1 MNELSNYLVETFLLQ
16 EAVTQKVVVYGG
28 RFQPFHAGHYKT
40 YKHLCSVFG
49 AKNVYIASS
58 NVQETGKSPLSFNE
72 KRDIAVK
79 VFGISPSKFI
89 QVKNVYQPVEIL
101 RDFDSTNTAIIVAL
115 GEKDSMRLGGQY
127 FKPYTNDKDLEG
139 YMTRGYVYSK
149 TPSNSF
155 GATDIRNMFRS
166 NLSADQKEKQ
176 FQKFFGKYNK
186 DVFQMLDKGLNEEK
200 ELIPGGLSK
209 GMTLAQISDKHKV
222 DLDTIK
228 KEFKKGVNT
237 EMEHTTDI
245 RVAAEI
251 AKDHIFEDPKY
262 YDKLVTIEGDIDY
275 EPDSVDWDNI
285 MNMEIADP
293 ATGKKY
299 RIKDALQLD
308 RKEFARQ
315 EAMRVLR
322 VHALMDKRQVPG
334 NIEKGQKSPKSD
346 KVNQVN
352 LGLYNSYGEG
362 VVVEASAKGSGYSP
376 KILNQLVKNPESGE
390 DIKVS
395 SALNYDTNHP
405 AYKSAMMLIAKD
417 GDSDKQ
423 KAQTPAVT
431 KSGEKDIKASPV
443 KVAKTAVSNPK
454 AIVRAIGQ
462 KISKWS
468 KKEKEF
474 FRGAHK
480 AQSKERRSFGKWIAD
495 KADGIVK
502 GVVREA
508 KHLGHE
514 LKTAGE
520 GFKSV
525 FSGGKPNEE
534 QKKAMIG
541 VAKTVGLTVAS
552 MVLSGGVSAIIHHG
566 TATLMGHLGTHLAE
580 HMVGEVILGGA
591 VKAALYAGVENITD
605 ETYIE
610 YFTLQLA
617 DNIMNG
623 AVPAAVWAKT
633 IDSYNKDKE
642 EGKVNDKDWEGPNEI
657 HEVISLDVNV
667 GDTLLMGKFKNKKV
681 KVKEI
686 GTDEYGMPTINGKK
700 ATTFRIPKADVNE
713 MAKADMDKV
722 EKYADSQLSPED
734 VVLGKET
741 DHFFQRLN
749 DPRNGK
755 EITPAEL
762 TGFFKRLA
770 KNKKKFLEFIKQY
783 NEFVVKDKRTGINI
797 PFMVQANKLIAKT
810 IMRKDDFK
818 SITPIY
824 VSEQIVNEDVKW
836 QEDTYRKCMLG
847 KLPLSLNIVKQ
858 LVEPIRTTSL
868 HATDVENLQK
878 VAALQGTK
886 KSISTFTKTTKW
898 GKLVQGKGM
907 HTKGGILVALSGV
920 VLAQSIMDLWT
931 EPDKQGRRWVNPGTV
946 ISGLGREQ
954 DVVFNLAPELKKYKE
969 RWKEHSFDGTIT
981 NAEKAEFI
989 KKYYDAAEKYML
1001 SKKKEFQDKYLNS
1014 NKLYYDSDWNEV
1026 VLTDIKIEKILAVPS
1041 NWSDDEVEN
1050 EKTLKQLKQKY
1061 KNVEVAD
1068 KESEIQN
1075 FIKQNGGSIIEYT
1088 NQTKDLIM
1096 EGGAYGHMNHPFDTS
1111 INLTFKDLK
1120 TIVTKALDGNL
1131 GIVREKTDGQALAIS
1146 WKNGRLIA
1154 ARNKSHLSNGGEGA
1168 LDAAGIASKFGGRGG
1183 LTDAYNFAMK
1193 DLESALRGL
1202 GKADLDKIFQNGK
1215 VFMNLEVIFPTSVN
1229 VIPYGQALLVF
1240 HNAVEY
1246 NEAGNA
1252 IGVIKG
1258 AESKLGALVKKIN
1271 ADVQS
1276 KYTIQG
1282 PPITKLPKN
1291 DNLSSLKPKYLSQIS
1306 KLQSEFG
1313 LSDSAGVADYHQA
1326 WWKDYI
1332 KKSGKKLE
1340 PLETEGL
1347 IKRWA
1352 FDDKSF
1358 RLNTIADEKARVW
1371 ADGIEKQ
1378 SKSKIAKD
1386 NLMKFEEIFLGVGS
1400 DVLSFM
1406 SSVLTASPDRALQ
1419 QMRSKLDSAIG
1430 TIRATGDASQIQKLE
1445 LELQRLNSIGGFD
1458 KIVPNEGIIFNY
1470 KGNVFKMTGA
1480 FASLNQLLGILYH

>member
-58 NVQETGKSPLSFNE
+58 NVQDSNKSPLSFNE

-79 VFGISPSKFI
+79 VFGVSPSKFI
-89 QVKNVYQPVEIL
+89 QVKNAYQPVEIL
-101 RDFDSTNTAIIVAL
+101 RDFDTTNTALIVAL

-127 FKPYTNDKDLEG
+127 FKPYTNDRDMEG

-155 GATDIRNMFRS
+155 GATDVRDMFRS

-186 DVFQMLDKGLNEEK
+186 DVFQMLNKELNEAK
-200 ELIPGGLSK
+200 EFIPGGLSK
-209 GMTLAQISDKHKV
+209 GMTLAQIADKHKV

-228 KEFKKGVNT
+228 KEFKKGVNV

-245 RVAAEI
+245 RIASEI

-262 YDKLVTIEGDIDY
+262 YDKLMTIEGDINY
-275 EPDSVDWDNI
+275 EPDAVDWDNI
-285 MNMEIADP
+285 MNMQIADP

-299 RIKDALQLD
+299 SIKDALKLD
-308 RKEFARQ
+308 RVEFARQ

-322 VHALMDKRQVPG
+322 LHADMDKRQVPG
-334 NIEKGQKSPKSD
+334 NIEKGQQSPKSD

-352 LGLYNSYGEG
+352 LGLYTGYGESI
-362 VVVEASAKGSGYSP
+362 VKEASVKGSGYSP
-376 KILNQLVKNPESGE
+376 QILNQLVKNPKTGE

-395 SALNYDTNHP
+395 SALNYDRDHP
-405 AYKSAMMLIAKD
+405 AYKAAMMVVAKM
-417 GDSDKQ
+417 GGSDKQ
-423 KAQTPAVT
+423 KLQKVKQKAQRPTFG
-431 KSGEKDIKASPV
+431 KGGEKPSKDAGLNPQAKAGV
-443 KVAKTAVSNPK
+443 GKVASTLTNKPEILHKYLN
-454 AIVRAIGQ
+454 Q
-462 KISKWS
+462 KLSKWS
-468 KKEKEF
+468 NKEKEF

-480 AQSKERRSFGKWIAD
+480 AQSKERRSFGQWISD
-495 KADGIVK
+495 KTSGIVK

-541 VAKTVGLTVAS
+541 VAKTVGLTIAT
-552 MVLSGGVSAIIHHG
+552 MVLTGGVGAALHHG
-566 TATLMGHLGTHLAE
+566 VGMLMSHLGTHLAE
-580 HMVGEVILGGA
+580 HMAGEIIIGGIA
-591 VKAALYAGVENITD
+591 KAALYAGVENITD

-623 AVPAAVWAKT
+623 AIPAAVWAKT

-642 EGKVNDKDWEGPNEI
+642 EGKVSEKDWEGPNE
-657 HEVISLDVNV
+657 LQ
-667 GDTLLMGKFKNKKV
+667 
-681 KVKEI
+681 
-686 GTDEYGMPTINGKK
+686 
-700 ATTFRIPKADVNE
+700 E

-755 EITPAEL
+755 EISPAEL

-770 KNKKKFLEFIKQY
+770 KNKKKFLEFVKQY

-818 SITPIY
+818 SSTPVYTTETKLTEISKGIFGGTIKIGGQPVKIEVELVGADNKTREFVTKVVHIDSKY
-824 VSEQIVNEDVKW
+824 FSKLPIGSTFRIPARLFTTPGGGWHKVKHNAFESVNE
-836 QEDTYRKCMLG
+836 
-847 KLPLSLNIVKQ
+847 SL
-858 LVEPIRTTSL
+858 L
-868 HATDVENLQK
+868 
-878 VAALQGTK
+878 
-886 KSISTFTKTTKW
+886 
-898 GKLVQGKGM
+898 
-907 HTKGGILVALSGV
+907 
-920 VLAQSIMDLWT
+920 
-931 EPDKQGRRWVNPGTV
+931 
-946 ISGLGREQ
+946 
-954 DVVFNLAPELKKYKE
+954 
-969 RWKEHSFDGTIT
+969 
-981 NAEKAEFI
+981 
-989 KKYYDAAEKYML
+989 
-1001 SKKKEFQDKYLNS
+1001 
-1014 NKLYYDSDWNEV
+1014 
-1026 VLTDIKIEKILAVPS
+1026 
-1041 NWSDDEVEN
+1041 
-1050 EKTLKQLKQKY
+1050 
-1061 KNVEVAD
+1061 
-1068 KESEIQN
+1068 
-1075 FIKQNGGSIIEYT
+1075 
-1088 NQTKDLIM
+1088 M

-1154 ARNKSHLSNGGEGA
+1154 ARNKSHLSNAGEGA

-1271 ADVQS
+1271 ANVQS

-1313 LSDSAGVADYHQA
+1313 LPDSAGVADYHQA

-1340 PLETEGL
+1340 PLEAEGL

-1378 SKSKIAKD
+1378 SKTKIAKD

-1406 SSVLTASPDRALQ
+1406 SSVLTASPDSALQ

>member
-58 NVQETGKSPLSFNE
+58 NVQDSNKSPLSFNE

-89 QVKNVYQPVEIL
+89 QVKNVYQPIEIL

-127 FKPYTNDKDLEG
+127 FKPYTNDKDMEG

-155 GATDIRNMFRS
+155 GATDVRNMFRS
-166 NLSADQKEKQ
+166 NLSVDQKEKQ

-200 ELIPGGLSK
+200 EYIPGGLSK
-209 GMTLAQISDKHKV
+209 GMTLAQIADKHKV
-222 DLDTIK
+222 ELDTIK
-228 KEFKKGVNT
+228 KEFKKGVNV
-237 EMEHTTDI
+237 EMEHTTDM

-251 AKDHIFEDPKY
+251 ARDHIFEDPKY
-262 YDKLVTIEGDIDY
+262 YDKLMTIESDIDY
-275 EPDSVDWDNI
+275 EPDAVGWENI

-299 RIKDALQLD
+299 RIKDAIKLD
-308 RKEFARQ
+308 RKEFAYQ
-315 EAMRVLR
+315 EAMRVLH
-322 VHALMDKRQVPG
+322 VHALMKQRQVPG
-334 NIEKGQKSPKSD
+334 NIEKGQASPKSD

-352 LGLYNSYGEG
+352 LALYNSYAES
-362 VVVEASAKGSGYSP
+362 VVNEASAKGSGYSP
-376 KILNQLVKNPESGE
+376 KILNQLVKNPETGE

-395 SALNYDTNHP
+395 SALNYDRDHP
-405 AYKSAMMLIAKD
+405 AYKSAMMLISKD

-423 KAQTPAVT
+423 KVQTPSVA
-431 KSGEKDIKASPV
+431 KSGEKNIKASAG

-454 AIVRAIGQ
+454 AVVRAIGQ

-480 AQSKERRSFGKWIAD
+480 AQSKERRSFGQWISD
-495 KADGIVK
+495 KANGIVK

-520 GFKSV
+520 GFKSI
-525 FSGGKPNEE
+525 FSGEKPNEE

-552 MVLSGGVSAIIHHG
+552 MVLTGGVGAIIHHG

-580 HMVGEVILGGA
+580 HMAGEVILGGA

-610 YFTLQLA
+610 WFTLQLA

-623 AVPAAVWAKT
+623 AIPAMVWSKA
-633 IDSYNKDKE
+633 IDGYNKDKE

-755 EITPAEL
+755 EISPAEL

-818 SITPIY
+818 SSTPVYTTETNKSINTKNHKPHGTADNNFNHHHKTSTY
-824 VSEQIVNEDVKW
+824 APDYGYEPELDTIDFDDDNREKQPGHQTDTKDTQKRGYEPLKNKKVNE
-836 QEDTYRKCMLG
+836 
-847 KLPLSLNIVKQ
+847 SL
-858 LVEPIRTTSL
+858 L
-868 HATDVENLQK
+868 
-878 VAALQGTK
+878 
-886 KSISTFTKTTKW
+886 
-898 GKLVQGKGM
+898 
-907 HTKGGILVALSGV
+907 
-920 VLAQSIMDLWT
+920 
-931 EPDKQGRRWVNPGTV
+931 
-946 ISGLGREQ
+946 
-954 DVVFNLAPELKKYKE
+954 
-969 RWKEHSFDGTIT
+969 
-981 NAEKAEFI
+981 
-989 KKYYDAAEKYML
+989 
-1001 SKKKEFQDKYLNS
+1001 
-1014 NKLYYDSDWNEV
+1014 
-1026 VLTDIKIEKILAVPS
+1026 
-1041 NWSDDEVEN
+1041 
-1050 EKTLKQLKQKY
+1050 
-1061 KNVEVAD
+1061 
-1068 KESEIQN
+1068 
-1075 FIKQNGGSIIEYT
+1075 
-1088 NQTKDLIM
+1088 M

-1131 GIVREKTDGQALAIS
+1131 GVVREKTDGQALAIS
-1146 WKNGRLIA
+1146 WKNGRLVA
-1154 ARNKSHLSNGGEGA
+1154 ARNKSHLSNAGEGA
-1168 LDAAGIASKFGGRGG
+1168 LDAAGIAGKFGGRGG

-1258 AESKLGALVKKIN
+1258 AESKLGALIKKVN

-1313 LSDSAGVADYHQA
+1313 LPDSAGVADYHQA
-1326 WWKDYI
+1326 WWKNYI

-1340 PLETEGL
+1340 PLEVEGL

-1358 RLNTIADEKARVW
+1358 RLNTIADEKSKVW

-1378 SKSKIAKD
+1378 SKSKIAKE

-1406 SSVLTASPDRALQ
+1406 SSVLTASPDSALQ
-1419 QMRSKLDSAIG
+1419 QMRSKLDGAIS

>member
-89 QVKNVYQPVEIL
+89 QVKNVYQPIEIL

-127 FKPYTNDKDLEG
+127 FKPYTNDRDLEG

-155 GATDIRNMFRS
+155 GATDVRNMFRS

-200 ELIPGGLSK
+200 EFIPGGLSK
-209 GMTLAQISDKHKV
+209 GMTLAQIADKHKV

-262 YDKLVTIEGDIDY
+262 YDKLVTIEGDVDY
-275 EPDSVDWDNI
+275 EPETSEYEPDAVDWENI

-299 RIKDALQLD
+299 RIKDALKLD
-308 RKEFARQ
+308 RVEFARQ

-376 KILNQLVKNPESGE
+376 KILNQLVKNPETGE

-423 KAQTPAVT
+423 KAQTPAVA
-431 KSGEKDIKASPV
+431 KSGETDIKASAG
-443 KVAKTAVSNPK
+443 KVAQTAVSNPK
-454 AIVRAIGQ
+454 AVVRAIGQ

-514 LKTAGE
+514 IKTAGE

-525 FSGGKPNEE
+525 FSGEKPNEE

-580 HMVGEVILGGA
+580 HMAGEVILGGA

-623 AVPAAVWAKT
+623 AVPATVWAKT
-633 IDSYNKDKE
+633 VDSYNKDKE

-755 EITPAEL
+755 EISPAEL

-818 SITPIY
+818 SSTPVYTTENKLTEISKGIFGGTIKIGGQSVKIEVELVGADNKTREFVTKVVHIDSKY
-824 VSEQIVNEDVKW
+824 FSKLPIGSTFRIPARLFTTPGGGWHKVKHNAFESVNE
-836 QEDTYRKCMLG
+836 
-847 KLPLSLNIVKQ
+847 SL
-858 LVEPIRTTSL
+858 L
-868 HATDVENLQK
+868 
-878 VAALQGTK
+878 
-886 KSISTFTKTTKW
+886 
-898 GKLVQGKGM
+898 
-907 HTKGGILVALSGV
+907 
-920 VLAQSIMDLWT
+920 
-931 EPDKQGRRWVNPGTV
+931 
-946 ISGLGREQ
+946 
-954 DVVFNLAPELKKYKE
+954 
-969 RWKEHSFDGTIT
+969 
-981 NAEKAEFI
+981 
-989 KKYYDAAEKYML
+989 
-1001 SKKKEFQDKYLNS
+1001 
-1014 NKLYYDSDWNEV
+1014 
-1026 VLTDIKIEKILAVPS
+1026 
-1041 NWSDDEVEN
+1041 
-1050 EKTLKQLKQKY
+1050 
-1061 KNVEVAD
+1061 
-1068 KESEIQN
+1068 
-1075 FIKQNGGSIIEYT
+1075 
-1088 NQTKDLIM
+1088 M

-1154 ARNKSHLSNGGEGA
+1154 ARNKSHLSNAGEGA
-1168 LDAAGIASKFGGRGG
+1168 LDAAGMASKFGGRGG

-1229 VIPYGQALLVF
+1229 VIPYGQSLLVF

-1252 IGVIKG
+1252 IGGIKG
-1258 AESKLGALVKKIN
+1258 AESKLGALIKKVN

-1291 DNLSSLKPKYLSQIS
+1291 DNLSSLKPKYLSKIS
-1306 KLQSEFG
+1306 KLQSEFS

-1340 PLETEGL
+1340 PLEAEGL

-1406 SSVLTASPDRALQ
+1406 SSVLTASPDSALQ

-1445 LELQRLNSIGGFD
+1445 LELHRLNSIGGFD

-1480 FASLNQLLGILYH
+1480 FASLNQLLGILFH

>member
-58 NVQETGKSPLSFNE
+58 NVQDSNKSPLSFNE

-79 VFGISPSKFI
+79 VFGISPSRFI
-89 QVKNVYQPVEIL
+89 QVKNVYQPIEIL
-101 RDFDSTNTAIIVAL
+101 RDFDTTNTAIIVAL

-127 FKPYTNDKDLEG
+127 FKPYTNDRDLEG

-155 GATDIRNMFRS
+155 GATDVRNMFRS
-166 NLSADQKEKQ
+166 KLSVDQKEKQ

-200 ELIPGGLSK
+200 EYIPGGLSK
-209 GMTLAQISDKHKV
+209 GMTLAQIADKHNV

-237 EMEHTTDI
+237 ETEHTTDI
-245 RVAAEI
+245 RIAAEI

-262 YDKLVTIEGDIDY
+262 YDKLVTIEGDIEY

-334 NIEKGQKSPKSD
+334 NIEKGQASPKSD

-376 KILNQLVKNPESGE
+376 KILNQLVKNPETGE

-395 SALNYDTNHP
+395 SALNYKKDHP
-405 AYKSAMMLIAKD
+405 AYKSAMMLISKD

-423 KAQTPAVT
+423 KVQTPSVA
-431 KSGEKDIKASPV
+431 KSGEKDIEASAG

-454 AIVRAIGQ
+454 AVVRAIGQ

-480 AQSKERRSFGKWIAD
+480 AQSKERRSFGQWISD
-495 KADGIVK
+495 KANGIVK

-520 GFKSV
+520 GFKSI
-525 FSGGKPNEE
+525 FSGEKPNEE

-552 MVLSGGVSAIIHHG
+552 MVLTGGVGAILHHG

-580 HMVGEVILGGA
+580 HMASEIIIGGIA
-591 VKAALYAGVENITD
+591 KAALYAGVENITD
-605 ETYIE
+605 ETYVE

-623 AVPAAVWAKT
+623 AIPAMVWSKAV
-633 IDSYNKDKE
+633 DGYNKDKE
-642 EGKVNDKDWEGPNEI
+642 EGKVIDKDWEGPNEI

-713 MAKADMDKV
+713 MAKVDMDKV

-755 EITPAEL
+755 EISPAEL

-818 SITPIY
+818 SSTPVYTTETNKSINTKNHEPVGTADNNFNHHHKTSTY
-824 VSEQIVNEDVKW
+824 APDYGYEPELDTIDFDDDNREKQPGHQTDTKDTQTRGYEPYKNKKVNE
-836 QEDTYRKCMLG
+836 
-847 KLPLSLNIVKQ
+847 SL
-858 LVEPIRTTSL
+858 L
-868 HATDVENLQK
+868 
-878 VAALQGTK
+878 
-886 KSISTFTKTTKW
+886 
-898 GKLVQGKGM
+898 
-907 HTKGGILVALSGV
+907 
-920 VLAQSIMDLWT
+920 
-931 EPDKQGRRWVNPGTV
+931 
-946 ISGLGREQ
+946 
-954 DVVFNLAPELKKYKE
+954 
-969 RWKEHSFDGTIT
+969 
-981 NAEKAEFI
+981 
-989 KKYYDAAEKYML
+989 
-1001 SKKKEFQDKYLNS
+1001 
-1014 NKLYYDSDWNEV
+1014 
-1026 VLTDIKIEKILAVPS
+1026 
-1041 NWSDDEVEN
+1041 
-1050 EKTLKQLKQKY
+1050 
-1061 KNVEVAD
+1061 
-1068 KESEIQN
+1068 
-1075 FIKQNGGSIIEYT
+1075 
-1088 NQTKDLIM
+1088 M

-1131 GIVREKTDGQALAIS
+1131 GVVREKTDGQALAIS
-1146 WKNGRLIA
+1146 WKNGRLVA
-1154 ARNKSHLSNGGEGA
+1154 ARNKSHLSNAGEGA
-1168 LDAAGIASKFGGRGG
+1168 LDAAGIAGKFGGRGG

-1258 AESKLGALVKKIN
+1258 AESKLGALIKKVN

-1313 LSDSAGVADYHQA
+1313 LPDNAGVADYHQA

-1340 PLETEGL
+1340 PLEVEGL

-1358 RLNTIADEKARVW
+1358 RLNTIADEKSKVW

-1378 SKSKIAKD
+1378 SKSKIAKE

-1406 SSVLTASPDRALQ
+1406 SSVLTASPDSALQ
-1419 QMRSKLDSAIG
+1419 QMRSKLDGAIS

>member
-16 EAVTQKVVVYGG
+16 EAVTQKVVVFGG

-58 NVQETGKSPLSFNE
+58 NVQDSNKSPLSFNE

-79 VFGISPSKFI
+79 VFGVSPSKFI
-89 QVKNVYQPVEIL
+89 QVKNAYQPVEIL
-101 RDFDSTNTAIIVAL
+101 RDFDTTNTALIVAL

-127 FKPYTNDKDLEG
+127 FKPYTNDKDMEG

-155 GATDIRNMFRS
+155 GATDVRNMFRS

-200 ELIPGGLSK
+200 EFIPGGLSK
-209 GMTLAQISDKHKV
+209 GMTLAQIADKHTV

-228 KEFKKGVNT
+228 KEFKKGVNV
-237 EMEHTTDI
+237 EMEHTTDM

-251 AKDHIFEDPKY
+251 ARDHIFEDPKY
-262 YDKLVTIEGDIDY
+262 YDKLMTIEGDINY
-275 EPDSVDWDNI
+275 EPDAVDWENI

-299 RIKDALQLD
+299 RIKDALKLD
-308 RKEFARQ
+308 RAEFARQ

-334 NIEKGQKSPKSD
+334 NIEKGQQSPKSD

-352 LGLYNSYGEG
+352 LGLYTGYGEG
-362 VVVEASAKGSGYSP
+362 IVKEASVKGSGYSP
-376 KILNQLVKNPESGE
+376 QILNQLVKNPETGE

-395 SALNYDTNHP
+395 SALNYKREHP
-405 AYKSAMMLIAKD
+405 AYKAAMMLVAKM
-417 GDSDKQ
+417 GGSDKQKLQKVKQ
-423 KAQTPAVT
+423 KAQTP
-431 KSGEKDIKASPV
+431 KDTTLNPQAKASV
-443 KVAKTAVSNPK
+443 GKVAKTAVSNPK
-454 AIVRAIGQ
+454 AVVRAIGQ

-480 AQSKERRSFGKWIAD
+480 AQSKERRSFGEWISD
-495 KADGIVK
+495 KANGIVK

-514 LKTAGE
+514 IKTAGE

-525 FSGGKPNEE
+525 FSGEKPNEE

-552 MVLSGGVSAIIHHG
+552 MVLTGGVGAILHHG

-580 HMVGEVILGGA
+580 HMAGEIIIGGIA
-591 VKAALYAGVENITD
+591 KAALYAGVENITD

-617 DNIMNG
+617 DNVMNG
-623 AVPAAVWAKT
+623 AIPAAVWAKT

-642 EGKVNDKDWEGPNEI
+642 EGKVSEKDWEGPNE
-657 HEVISLDVNV
+657 L
-667 GDTLLMGKFKNKKV
+667 K
-681 KVKEI
+681 
-686 GTDEYGMPTINGKK
+686 
-700 ATTFRIPKADVNE
+700 E

-755 EITPAEL
+755 EISPAEL

-770 KNKKKFLEFIKQY
+770 KNKKKFLEFVKQY

-818 SITPIY
+818 SSTPVYTTENKLTEI
-824 VSEQIVNEDVKW
+824 SKGIFGGTIKIGGQPVKI
-836 QEDTYRKCMLG
+836 EVELVGADNKTREFVTKVVHIDSKYFS
-847 KLPLSLNIVKQ
+847 KLPIGSTFRIPARLFTTPGGGWHKVKHNAFEAINTKNHEPHGTADNNFNHHHKTSTYAPDYGYEPELDTIDFDDDNRKKQ
-858 LVEPIRTTSL
+858 PGHQTDTKDTQNRGYEPI
-868 HATDVENLQK
+868 
-878 VAALQGTK
+878 K
-886 KSISTFTKTTKW
+886 KS
-898 GKLVQGKGM
+898 V
-907 HTKGGILVALSGV
+907 
-920 VLAQSIMDLWT
+920 
-931 EPDKQGRRWVNPGTV
+931 
-946 ISGLGREQ
+946 
-954 DVVFNLAPELKKYKE
+954 
-969 RWKEHSFDGTIT
+969 
-981 NAEKAEFI
+981 
-989 KKYYDAAEKYML
+989 
-1001 SKKKEFQDKYLNS
+1001 
-1014 NKLYYDSDWNEV
+1014 
-1026 VLTDIKIEKILAVPS
+1026 
-1041 NWSDDEVEN
+1041 
-1050 EKTLKQLKQKY
+1050 
-1061 KNVEVAD
+1061 
-1068 KESEIQN
+1068 KES
-1075 FIKQNGGSIIEYT
+1075 
-1088 NQTKDLIM
+1088 LIM
-1096 EGGAYGHMNHPFDTS
+1096 EGGAYGHMNHPFDSS
-1111 INLTFKDLK
+1111 INLTFGDLK
-1120 TIVTKALDGNL
+1120 TIVNKALDGNL
-1131 GIVREKTDGQALAIS
+1131 GVVREKTDGQALAIS

-1154 ARNKSHLSNGGEGA
+1154 ARNKSHLQNAGADAMDANGV
-1168 LDAAGIASKFGGRGG
+1168 AAKFGGRGG

-1193 DLESALRGL
+1193 DMENALRSL
-1202 GKADLDKIFQNGK
+1202 GKAELDKFFQNGK
-1215 VFMNLEVIFPTSVN
+1215 VFMNIEVIWPTSVN

-1240 HNAVEY
+1240 HNALEY
-1246 NEAGNA
+1246 NEAGNP
-1252 IGVIKG
+1252 IGQIKG
-1258 AESKLGALVKKIN
+1258 AENKLGALIKKVN
-1271 ADVQS
+1271 ASVQS

-1291 DNLSSLKPKYLSQIS
+1291 EDLSKLKPKYIS
-1306 KLQSEFG
+1306 MINKLQSEFG
-1313 LSDSAGVADYHQA
+1313 LGDKAGISDYHQA
-1326 WWKDYI
+1326 WWKNFI
-1332 KKSGKKLE
+1332 KKSGKTLA
-1340 PLETEGL
+1340 PLEVEGL

-1358 RLNTIADEKARVW
+1358 GIRSIGDDKAKTW
-1371 ADGIEKQ
+1371 ADGVEKQ
-1378 SKSKIAKD
+1378 DKSKITKE
-1386 NLMKFEEIFLGVGS
+1386 NIMKFEEIFLGVGS
-1400 DVLSFM
+1400 DVMSFM
-1406 SSVLTASPDRALQ
+1406 SSVLTVAPDSALQ
-1419 QMRSKLDSAIG
+1419 QIRSRLDATVAQVKAEG
-1430 TIRATGDASQIQKLE
+1430 TPAQIAKLE
-1445 LELQRLNSIGGFD
+1445 LELKRINSIGGFD
-1458 KIVPNEGIIFNY
+1458 KIVPAEGIVFNY
-1470 KGNVFKMTGA
+1470 KGNVFKLTGA
-1480 FASLNQLLGILYH
+1480 FASLNQLLGIFY

>member
-127 FKPYTNDKDLEG
+127 FKPYTNDRDLEG

-155 GATDIRNMFRS
+155 GATDVRNMFRS

-200 ELIPGGLSK
+200 EFIPGGLSK
-209 GMTLAQISDKHKV
+209 GMTLAQIADKHKV

-245 RVAAEI
+245 RIASEI

-262 YDKLVTIEGDIDY
+262 YDKLMTIEGDIDY
-275 EPDSVDWDNI
+275 EPDAVDWDNI

-299 RIKDALQLD
+299 RIKDALKLD
-308 RKEFARQ
+308 RVEFARQ

-376 KILNQLVKNPESGE
+376 KILNQLVKNPETGE

-395 SALNYDTNHP
+395 SALNYDRDHP

-423 KAQTPAVT
+423 KVQTPTVA
-431 KSGEKDIKASPV
+431 KSGEKDIKASV
-443 KVAKTAVSNPK
+443 GKVAKTAVSNPK
-454 AIVRAIGQ
+454 AVVRAIGQ

-480 AQSKERRSFGKWIAD
+480 AQSKERRSFGEWISD
-495 KADGIVK
+495 KANGIVK

-514 LKTAGE
+514 IKTAGE
-520 GFKSV
+520 GFKSI
-525 FSGGKPNEE
+525 FSGEKPNEE

-552 MVLSGGVSAIIHHG
+552 MVLTGGVGAILHHG

-580 HMVGEVILGGA
+580 HMASEIIIGGIA
-591 VKAALYAGVENITD
+591 KAALYAGVENITD

-623 AVPAAVWAKT
+623 AIPATVWEKAV
-633 IDSYNKDKE
+633 DGYNKDKE

-713 MAKADMDKV
+713 MAKVDMDKV

-755 EITPAEL
+755 EISPAEL

-818 SITPIY
+818 SSTPVY
-824 VSEQIVNEDVKW
+824 TTETKLNEISKGIFGGTIKIGGQPVKI
-836 QEDTYRKCMLG
+836 EVELVGADNKTREFVTKVVHIDSKYFS
-847 KLPLSLNIVKQ
+847 KLPIGSTFRIPARLFTTPGGGWHKVKHNAFEAINTKNHEPVGTADHNFNHHHKSSSYAPDYGYEPELDTIDFDDTRKKEPGHQ
-858 LVEPIRTTSL
+858 TDTKDKEKRGYEPI
-868 HATDVENLQK
+868 
-878 VAALQGTK
+878 K
-886 KSISTFTKTTKW
+886 KS
-898 GKLVQGKGM
+898 V
-907 HTKGGILVALSGV
+907 
-920 VLAQSIMDLWT
+920 
-931 EPDKQGRRWVNPGTV
+931 
-946 ISGLGREQ
+946 
-954 DVVFNLAPELKKYKE
+954 KE
-969 RWKEHSFDGTIT
+969 G
-981 NAEKAEFI
+981 
-989 KKYYDAAEKYML
+989 
-1001 SKKKEFQDKYLNS
+1001 
-1014 NKLYYDSDWNEV
+1014 
-1026 VLTDIKIEKILAVPS
+1026 
-1041 NWSDDEVEN
+1041 
-1050 EKTLKQLKQKY
+1050 
-1061 KNVEVAD
+1061 
-1068 KESEIQN
+1068 
-1075 FIKQNGGSIIEYT
+1075 
-1088 NQTKDLIM
+1088 LIM

-1154 ARNKSHLSNGGEGA
+1154 ARNKSHLSNGGAGA

-1306 KLQSEFG
+1306 KLQSEFS
-1313 LSDSAGVADYHQA
+1313 LPDSAGVADYHQA

-1406 SSVLTASPDRALQ
+1406 SSVLTASPDSALQ

>member
-1 MNELSNYLVETFLLQ
+1 MNELSNYLVETFLLT
-16 EAVTQKVVVYGG
+16 EAVTQKVVVFGG

-79 VFGISPSKFI
+79 VFGIPPSKFI
-89 QVKNVYQPVEIL
+89 QVKNAYQPVEIL
-101 RDFDSTNTAIIVAL
+101 RDFDTTNTALIVAL

-127 FKPYTNDKDLEG
+127 FKPYTNDKDMEG

-155 GATDIRNMFRS
+155 GATDVRDMFRS

-186 DVFQMLDKGLNEEK
+186 DVFQMLNKELNEAK
-200 ELIPGGLSK
+200 EFIPGGLSK
-209 GMTLAQISDKHKV
+209 GMTLAQIADKHKV

-228 KEFKKGVNT
+228 KEFKKGVNV

-245 RVAAEI
+245 RIASEI

-262 YDKLVTIEGDIDY
+262 YDKLMTIEGDINY
-275 EPDSVDWDNI
+275 EPDAVDWENI

-299 RIKDALQLD
+299 RIKDAIKLD
-308 RKEFARQ
+308 RKEFAYQ
-315 EAMRVLR
+315 EAMRVLHT
-322 VHALMDKRQVPG
+322 HAMMDKRQVPG
-334 NIEKGQKSPKSD
+334 NIEKGQQSPKSD

-352 LGLYNSYGEG
+352 LGLYTGYGEG
-362 VVVEASAKGSGYSP
+362 IVKEASVKGSGYSP
-376 KILNQLVKNPESGE
+376 QILNQLVKNPETGE

-395 SALNYDTNHP
+395 SALNYDRDHP
-405 AYKSAMMLIAKD
+405 AYKAAMMLVAKM
-417 GDSDKQ
+417 GGSDRQKLQKVKQ
-423 KAQTPAVT
+423 KAQRPTFG
-431 KSGEKDIKASPV
+431 KGGEKPKDAKASAT

-462 KISKWS
+462 KLSKWS
-468 KKEKEF
+468 NKEKEF

-552 MVLSGGVSAIIHHG
+552 MVLTGGVSAIIHHG

-610 YFTLQLA
+610 WFTLQLA

-623 AVPAAVWAKT
+623 AIPAAVWAKT
-633 IDSYNKDKE
+633 IDGYNKDKE
-642 EGKVNDKDWEGPNEI
+642 DGKVSEKDWEGPNE
-657 HEVISLDVNV
+657 L
-667 GDTLLMGKFKNKKV
+667 K
-681 KVKEI
+681 
-686 GTDEYGMPTINGKK
+686 
-700 ATTFRIPKADVNE
+700 E
-713 MAKADMDKV
+713 MAKVDMDKV

-755 EITPAEL
+755 EISPAEL

-818 SITPIY
+818 SSTPVYTTEQTLTEDEEVGSIQGSYFNGDWDAYPDQAGIGASTNSTTGTEHNTAWDAYDAQGYYTDNLPGWEVNGHLSDSLSDEIKNKVLPIFNHGEENGQHNHTIQKITAPNDAIKQKVISVKGGLQEGKLYEISKGIFGGTIKIGGQPVKIEVELVGADNKTREFVTKVVHIDSKYFSKLPIGSTFRIPARLFTTPGGGWY
-824 VSEQIVNEDVKW
+824 KVKHSAFENVNE
-836 QEDTYRKCMLG
+836 
-847 KLPLSLNIVKQ
+847 SL
-858 LVEPIRTTSL
+858 L
-868 HATDVENLQK
+868 
-878 VAALQGTK
+878 
-886 KSISTFTKTTKW
+886 
-898 GKLVQGKGM
+898 
-907 HTKGGILVALSGV
+907 
-920 VLAQSIMDLWT
+920 
-931 EPDKQGRRWVNPGTV
+931 
-946 ISGLGREQ
+946 
-954 DVVFNLAPELKKYKE
+954 
-969 RWKEHSFDGTIT
+969 
-981 NAEKAEFI
+981 
-989 KKYYDAAEKYML
+989 
-1001 SKKKEFQDKYLNS
+1001 
-1014 NKLYYDSDWNEV
+1014 
-1026 VLTDIKIEKILAVPS
+1026 
-1041 NWSDDEVEN
+1041 
-1050 EKTLKQLKQKY
+1050 
-1061 KNVEVAD
+1061 
-1068 KESEIQN
+1068 
-1075 FIKQNGGSIIEYT
+1075 
-1088 NQTKDLIM
+1088 M
-1096 EGGAYGHMNHPFDTS
+1096 EGGAYGHMNHPFDSS
-1111 INLTFKDLK
+1111 INLTFGDLK
-1120 TIVTKALDGNL
+1120 TIVNKALDGNL
-1131 GIVREKTDGQALAIS
+1131 GVVREKTDGQALAIS

-1154 ARNKSHLSNGGEGA
+1154 ARNKSHLQNAGADAMDANGV
-1168 LDAAGIASKFGGRGG
+1168 AAKFGGRGG

-1193 DLESALRGL
+1193 DMENALRSL
-1202 GKADLDKIFQNGK
+1202 GKADLDKFFQNGK
-1215 VFMNLEVIFPTSVN
+1215 VFMNIEVIWPTSVN

-1240 HNAVEY
+1240 HNALEY
-1246 NEAGNA
+1246 NEAGNP
-1252 IGVIKG
+1252 IGQIKG
-1258 AESKLGALVKKIN
+1258 AESKLGALIKKVN
-1271 ADVQS
+1271 ASVQS

-1291 DNLSSLKPKYLSQIS
+1291 EDLSKLKPKYIS
-1306 KLQSEFG
+1306 MINKLQGEFG
-1313 LSDSAGVADYHQA
+1313 LADKAGISDYHQA
-1326 WWKDYI
+1326 WWKNFI
-1332 KKSGKKLE
+1332 QKSGKTLA
-1340 PLETEGL
+1340 PLEVEGL

-1358 RLNTIADEKARVW
+1358 GIRSIGDEKARTW

-1378 SKSKIAKD
+1378 DKSKITKE
-1386 NLMKFEEIFLGVGS
+1386 NIMKFEEIFLGVGS
-1400 DVLSFM
+1400 DVMSFM
-1406 SSVLTASPDRALQ
+1406 SSVLTVAPDSALQ
-1419 QMRSKLDSAIG
+1419 QIRSRLDATVAQVKAEG
-1430 TIRATGDASQIQKLE
+1430 TPAQIAKLE
-1445 LELQRLNSIGGFD
+1445 LELKRINSIGGFD
-1458 KIVPNEGIIFNY
+1458 KIVPAEGIVFNY
-1470 KGNVFKMTGA
+1470 KGNVFKLTGA
-1480 FASLNQLLGILYH
+1480 FASLNQLLGIFY

>member
-58 NVQETGKSPLSFNE
+58 NVQDSNKSPLSFNE

-89 QVKNVYQPVEIL
+89 QVKNVYQPIEIL

-127 FKPYTNDKDLEG
+127 FKPYTNDRDLEG

-155 GATDIRNMFRS
+155 GATDVRNMFRS

-200 ELIPGGLSK
+200 EYIPGGLSK
-209 GMTLAQISDKHKV
+209 GMTLAQIADKHNV

-237 EMEHTTDI
+237 ETEHTTDI
-245 RVAAEI
+245 RIAAEI
-251 AKDHIFEDPKY
+251 ARDHIFEDPKY
-262 YDKLVTIEGDIDY
+262 YDKLMTIEGDIDY
-275 EPDSVDWDNI
+275 EPDAVGWENI

-299 RIKDALQLD
+299 RIKDAIKLD
-308 RKEFARQ
+308 RKEFAYQ
-315 EAMRVLR
+315 EAMRVLH
-322 VHALMDKRQVPG
+322 VHALMKQRQVPG
-334 NIEKGQKSPKSD
+334 NIEKGQASPKSD

-352 LGLYNSYGEG
+352 LALYNSYAES
-362 VVVEASAKGSGYSP
+362 VVNEASAKGSGYSP
-376 KILNQLVKNPESGE
+376 KILNQLVKNPETGE

-395 SALNYDTNHP
+395 SALNYDRDHP
-405 AYKSAMMLIAKD
+405 AYKSAMMLISKD

-423 KAQTPAVT
+423 KVQTPSVA
-431 KSGEKDIKASPV
+431 KSGEKDIKASAG

-480 AQSKERRSFGKWIAD
+480 AQSKERRSFGQWISD

-514 LKTAGE
+514 LKSAGE

-525 FSGGKPNEE
+525 FSGEKPNEE

-580 HMVGEVILGGA
+580 HMAGEVILGGA

-610 YFTLQLA
+610 WFTLQLA

-623 AVPAAVWAKT
+623 AIPAMVWSKA
-633 IDSYNKDKE
+633 IDGYNKDKE

-755 EITPAEL
+755 EISPAEL

-818 SITPIY
+818 SSTPVYTTETNKSINTKNHEPHGTADNNFNHHHKTSTY
-824 VSEQIVNEDVKW
+824 APDYGYEPELDTIDFDDDNREKQPGHQTDTKDTQTRGYEPYKKKTKSVNE
-836 QEDTYRKCMLG
+836 
-847 KLPLSLNIVKQ
+847 SL
-858 LVEPIRTTSL
+858 
-868 HATDVENLQK
+868 
-878 VAALQGTK
+878 
-886 KSISTFTKTTKW
+886 
-898 GKLVQGKGM
+898 
-907 HTKGGILVALSGV
+907 
-920 VLAQSIMDLWT
+920 
-931 EPDKQGRRWVNPGTV
+931 
-946 ISGLGREQ
+946 
-954 DVVFNLAPELKKYKE
+954 
-969 RWKEHSFDGTIT
+969 
-981 NAEKAEFI
+981 
-989 KKYYDAAEKYML
+989 
-1001 SKKKEFQDKYLNS
+1001 
-1014 NKLYYDSDWNEV
+1014 
-1026 VLTDIKIEKILAVPS
+1026 
-1041 NWSDDEVEN
+1041 
-1050 EKTLKQLKQKY
+1050 
-1061 KNVEVAD
+1061 
-1068 KESEIQN
+1068 
-1075 FIKQNGGSIIEYT
+1075 
-1088 NQTKDLIM
+1088 LI

-1131 GIVREKTDGQALAIS
+1131 GVVREKTDGQALAIS
-1146 WKNGRLIA
+1146 WKNGRLVA
-1154 ARNKSHLSNGGEGA
+1154 ARNKSHLSNAGEGA
-1168 LDAAGIASKFGGRGG
+1168 LDAAGIAGKFGGRGG

-1258 AESKLGALVKKIN
+1258 AESKLGALIKKVN

-1313 LSDSAGVADYHQA
+1313 LPDSAGVADYHQA
-1326 WWKDYI
+1326 WWKNYI

-1340 PLETEGL
+1340 PLEVEGL

-1378 SKSKIAKD
+1378 SKSKIAKE

-1406 SSVLTASPDRALQ
+1406 SSVLTASPDSALQ
-1419 QMRSKLDSAIG
+1419 QMRNKLDGAIS

>member
-58 NVQETGKSPLSFNE
+58 NVQDSNKSPLSFNE

-127 FKPYTNDKDLEG
+127 FKPYTNDRDLEG

-155 GATDIRNMFRS
+155 GATDVRNMFRS

-200 ELIPGGLSK
+200 EFIPGGLSK
-209 GMTLAQISDKHKV
+209 GMTLAQIADKHKV

-245 RVAAEI
+245 RIASEI

-262 YDKLVTIEGDIDY
+262 YDKLVTIEGDIEY
-275 EPDSVDWDNI
+275 EPDSVDWENI

-299 RIKDALQLD
+299 SIKDALKLD
-308 RKEFARQ
+308 RVEFARQ

-334 NIEKGQKSPKSD
+334 NIEKGQKSPNSD

-376 KILNQLVKNPESGE
+376 KILNQLVKNPETGE

-417 GDSDKQ
+417 GGKEKQNLQKVKQ
-423 KAQTPAVT
+423 KTQKP
-431 KSGEKDIKASPV
+431 KDAGLNPQAKAGV
-443 KVAKTAVSNPK
+443 GKVASTLTNKPEILHKYLN
-454 AIVRAIGQ
+454 Q
-462 KISKWS
+462 KLSKWS
-468 KKEKEF
+468 NKEKEF

-480 AQSKERRSFGKWIAD
+480 AQSKERRSFGQWISD
-495 KADGIVK
+495 KTSGIVK

-541 VAKTVGLTVAS
+541 VAKTVGLTIAT
-552 MVLSGGVSAIIHHG
+552 MVLTGGAGAAIHHG
-566 TATLMGHLGTHLAE
+566 VGMLMSHLGTELAT
-580 HMVGEVILGGA
+580 HMAGEVILGGIA
-591 VKAALYAGVENITD
+591 KAALYAGTEHITD

-610 YFTLQLA
+610 WFTLQLA

-623 AVPAAVWAKT
+623 DIPAAVWAKT

-642 EGKVNDKDWEGPNEI
+642 EGKVSEKDWEGPNE
-657 HEVISLDVNV
+657 LQ
-667 GDTLLMGKFKNKKV
+667 
-681 KVKEI
+681 
-686 GTDEYGMPTINGKK
+686 
-700 ATTFRIPKADVNE
+700 E

-734 VVLGKET
+734 IVLGKET

-755 EITPAEL
+755 EISPAEL

-818 SITPIY
+818 SSTPVYTTENKLTEISKGIFGGTIKIGGQPVKIEVELVGADNKTREFVTKVVHIDSKY
-824 VSEQIVNEDVKW
+824 FSKLPIGSTFRIPARLFTTPGGGWHKVKHNAFEAINTKNHEPHGTADHNFNHHHKTSTYAPDYGYEPELDTIDFDDDNRKKQPGHQTDTKDTQTRGYEPFKKKIKSVNE
-836 QEDTYRKCMLG
+836 
-847 KLPLSLNIVKQ
+847 SL
-858 LVEPIRTTSL
+858 
-868 HATDVENLQK
+868 
-878 VAALQGTK
+878 
-886 KSISTFTKTTKW
+886 
-898 GKLVQGKGM
+898 
-907 HTKGGILVALSGV
+907 
-920 VLAQSIMDLWT
+920 
-931 EPDKQGRRWVNPGTV
+931 
-946 ISGLGREQ
+946 
-954 DVVFNLAPELKKYKE
+954 
-969 RWKEHSFDGTIT
+969 
-981 NAEKAEFI
+981 
-989 KKYYDAAEKYML
+989 
-1001 SKKKEFQDKYLNS
+1001 
-1014 NKLYYDSDWNEV
+1014 
-1026 VLTDIKIEKILAVPS
+1026 
-1041 NWSDDEVEN
+1041 
-1050 EKTLKQLKQKY
+1050 
-1061 KNVEVAD
+1061 
-1068 KESEIQN
+1068 
-1075 FIKQNGGSIIEYT
+1075 
-1088 NQTKDLIM
+1088 LI

-1131 GIVREKTDGQALAIS
+1131 GVVREKTDGQALAIS
-1146 WKNGRLIA
+1146 WKNGRLVA
-1154 ARNKSHLSNGGEGA
+1154 ARNKSHLSNAGEGA
-1168 LDAAGIASKFGGRGG
+1168 LDAAGIAGKFGGRGG

-1258 AESKLGALVKKIN
+1258 AESKLGALVKKVN

-1306 KLQSEFG
+1306 KLQSEFS
-1313 LSDSAGVADYHQA
+1313 LPDSAGVADYHQA

-1406 SSVLTASPDRALQ
+1406 SSVLTASPDSALQ

>member
-58 NVQETGKSPLSFNE
+58 NVQDSNKSPLSFNE

-89 QVKNVYQPVEIL
+89 QVKNAYQPVEIL
-101 RDFDSTNTAIIVAL
+101 RDFDTTNTALIVAL
-115 GEKDSMRLGGQY
+115 GEKDNMRLGGQY
-127 FKPYTNDKDLEG
+127 FKPYTNDKDMEG

-155 GATDIRNMFRS
+155 GATDVRDMFRS

-186 DVFQMLDKGLNEEK
+186 DVFQMLNKELNEEK
-200 ELIPGGLSK
+200 EFIPGGLSK
-209 GMTLAQISDKHKV
+209 GMTLAQIADKHKV

-237 EMEHTTDI
+237 ETEHTTDI
-245 RVAAEI
+245 RIAAEI

-376 KILNQLVKNPESGE
+376 KILNQLVKNPETGE

-395 SALNYDTNHP
+395 SALNYDKEHP
-405 AYKSAMMLIAKD
+405 AYKSAMMLISKD

-423 KAQTPAVT
+423 KVQTLSVA
-431 KSGEKDIKASPV
+431 KSGEKDIKASAG

-454 AIVRAIGQ
+454 AVVRAIGQ

-480 AQSKERRSFGKWIAD
+480 AQSKERRSFGQWISD
-495 KADGIVK
+495 KANGIVK

-520 GFKSV
+520 GFKSI
-525 FSGGKPNEE
+525 FSGEKPNEE

-552 MVLSGGVSAIIHHG
+552 MVLTGGVGAILHHG

-580 HMVGEVILGGA
+580 HMASEIIIGGIA
-591 VKAALYAGVENITD
+591 KAALYAGVENITD
-605 ETYIE
+605 ETYVE

-623 AVPAAVWAKT
+623 AIPAMVWSKAV
-633 IDSYNKDKE
+633 DGYNKDKE

-686 GTDEYGMPTINGKK
+686 GTDEHGMPTINGKK

-713 MAKADMDKV
+713 MAKVDMDKV

-755 EITPAEL
+755 EISPAEL

-783 NEFVVKDKRTGINI
+783 SEFVVKDKRTGINI
-797 PFMVQANKLIAKT
+797 PFMVQTNKLIAKT

-818 SITPIY
+818 SSTPVYTTENNAGAQSFGMSSHGGDNVKGKEHNDSWKDYDEQEFYTEKLAGWEVFGHLSDELSDEVKNKVLPMFNHSEENGKLNHTIQKITAPNDAIKQKVIIVKGGLQEGRLTEIAKGIFGGTIKIGGQPVKVEVELVGADNKTREFVTKVVYIDSKYFSKLPIGSTFRIPARLFTTPGGGWY
-824 VSEQIVNEDVKW
+824 KVKHNAFESVNE
-836 QEDTYRKCMLG
+836 
-847 KLPLSLNIVKQ
+847 SL
-858 LVEPIRTTSL
+858 L
-868 HATDVENLQK
+868 
-878 VAALQGTK
+878 
-886 KSISTFTKTTKW
+886 
-898 GKLVQGKGM
+898 
-907 HTKGGILVALSGV
+907 
-920 VLAQSIMDLWT
+920 
-931 EPDKQGRRWVNPGTV
+931 
-946 ISGLGREQ
+946 
-954 DVVFNLAPELKKYKE
+954 
-969 RWKEHSFDGTIT
+969 
-981 NAEKAEFI
+981 
-989 KKYYDAAEKYML
+989 
-1001 SKKKEFQDKYLNS
+1001 
-1014 NKLYYDSDWNEV
+1014 
-1026 VLTDIKIEKILAVPS
+1026 
-1041 NWSDDEVEN
+1041 
-1050 EKTLKQLKQKY
+1050 
-1061 KNVEVAD
+1061 
-1068 KESEIQN
+1068 
-1075 FIKQNGGSIIEYT
+1075 
-1088 NQTKDLIM
+1088 M

-1131 GIVREKTDGQALAIS
+1131 GVVREKTDGQALAIS
-1146 WKNGRLIA
+1146 WKNGRLVA
-1154 ARNKSHLSNGGEGA
+1154 ARNKSHLSNAGEGA
-1168 LDAAGIASKFGGRGG
+1168 LDAAGIAGKFGGRGG

-1271 ADVQS
+1271 ANVQS

-1291 DNLSSLKPKYLSQIS
+1291 NNLSSLKPKYLSQIS

-1378 SKSKIAKD
+1378 SKTKIAKD

-1406 SSVLTASPDRALQ
+1406 SSVLTASPDSALQ
-1419 QMRSKLDSAIG
+1419 QMRSKLDGAIS

>member
-1 MNELSNYLVETFLLQ
+1 MASEIII
-16 EAVTQKVVVYGG
+16 GG
-28 RFQPFHAGHYKT
+28 
-40 YKHLCSVFG
+40 
-49 AKNVYIASS
+49 IA
-58 NVQETGKSPLSFNE
+58 
-72 KRDIAVK
+72 
-79 VFGISPSKFI
+79 
-89 QVKNVYQPVEIL
+89 
-101 RDFDSTNTAIIVAL
+101 
-115 GEKDSMRLGGQY
+115 
-127 FKPYTNDKDLEG
+127 
-139 YMTRGYVYSK
+139 
-149 TPSNSF
+149 
-155 GATDIRNMFRS
+155 
-166 NLSADQKEKQ
+166 
-176 FQKFFGKYNK
+176 
-186 DVFQMLDKGLNEEK
+186 
-200 ELIPGGLSK
+200 
-209 GMTLAQISDKHKV
+209 
-222 DLDTIK
+222 
-228 KEFKKGVNT
+228 
-237 EMEHTTDI
+237 
-245 RVAAEI
+245 
-251 AKDHIFEDPKY
+251 
-262 YDKLVTIEGDIDY
+262 
-275 EPDSVDWDNI
+275 
-285 MNMEIADP
+285 
-293 ATGKKY
+293 
-299 RIKDALQLD
+299 
-308 RKEFARQ
+308 
-315 EAMRVLR
+315 
-322 VHALMDKRQVPG
+322 
-334 NIEKGQKSPKSD
+334 
-346 KVNQVN
+346 
-352 LGLYNSYGEG
+352 
-362 VVVEASAKGSGYSP
+362 
-376 KILNQLVKNPESGE
+376 
-390 DIKVS
+390 
-395 SALNYDTNHP
+395 
-405 AYKSAMMLIAKD
+405 
-417 GDSDKQ
+417 
-423 KAQTPAVT
+423 
-431 KSGEKDIKASPV
+431 
-443 KVAKTAVSNPK
+443 
-454 AIVRAIGQ
+454 
-462 KISKWS
+462 
-468 KKEKEF
+468 
-474 FRGAHK
+474 
-480 AQSKERRSFGKWIAD
+480 
-495 KADGIVK
+495 
-502 GVVREA
+502 
-508 KHLGHE
+508 
-514 LKTAGE
+514 
-520 GFKSV
+520 
-525 FSGGKPNEE
+525 
-534 QKKAMIG
+534 
-541 VAKTVGLTVAS
+541 
-552 MVLSGGVSAIIHHG
+552 
-566 TATLMGHLGTHLAE
+566 
-580 HMVGEVILGGA
+580 
-591 VKAALYAGVENITD
+591 KAALYAGVENITD

-623 AVPAAVWAKT
+623 AIPATVWEKAV
-633 IDSYNKDKE
+633 DGYNKDKE

-755 EITPAEL
+755 EISPAEL

-818 SITPIY
+818 SSTPVY
-824 VSEQIVNEDVKW
+824 TTETKLNEISKGIFGGTIKIGGQPVKI
-836 QEDTYRKCMLG
+836 EVELVGADNKTREFVTKVVHIDSKYFS
-847 KLPLSLNIVKQ
+847 KLPIGSTFRIPARLFTTPGGGWHKVKHNAFEAINTKNHEPHGTADHNFNHHHKTSTYAPDYGYEPELDTIDFDDTRKKEPGHQ
-858 LVEPIRTTSL
+858 TDTKDKEKRGYEPI
-868 HATDVENLQK
+868 
-878 VAALQGTK
+878 K
-886 KSISTFTKTTKW
+886 KS
-898 GKLVQGKGM
+898 V
-907 HTKGGILVALSGV
+907 
-920 VLAQSIMDLWT
+920 
-931 EPDKQGRRWVNPGTV
+931 
-946 ISGLGREQ
+946 
-954 DVVFNLAPELKKYKE
+954 KE
-969 RWKEHSFDGTIT
+969 G
-981 NAEKAEFI
+981 
-989 KKYYDAAEKYML
+989 
-1001 SKKKEFQDKYLNS
+1001 
-1014 NKLYYDSDWNEV
+1014 
-1026 VLTDIKIEKILAVPS
+1026 
-1041 NWSDDEVEN
+1041 
-1050 EKTLKQLKQKY
+1050 
-1061 KNVEVAD
+1061 
-1068 KESEIQN
+1068 
-1075 FIKQNGGSIIEYT
+1075 
-1088 NQTKDLIM
+1088 LIM

-1131 GIVREKTDGQALAIS
+1131 GVVREKTDGQALAIS

-1154 ARNKSHLSNGGEGA
+1154 ARNKSHLSNSGAGA

-1258 AESKLGALVKKIN
+1258 AESKLGTLVKKIN

-1306 KLQSEFG
+1306 KLQSEFS
-1313 LSDSAGVADYHQA
+1313 LPDSAGVADYHQA

-1340 PLETEGL
+1340 PLEAEGL

-1358 RLNTIADEKARVW
+1358 RLNTIADEKAKVW

-1406 SSVLTASPDRALQ
+1406 SSVLTASPDSALQ

>member
-127 FKPYTNDKDLEG
+127 FKPYTNDRDLEG

-155 GATDIRNMFRS
+155 GATDVRNMFRS

-200 ELIPGGLSK
+200 EFIPGGLSK
-209 GMTLAQISDKHKV
+209 GMTLAQIADKHKV

-245 RVAAEI
+245 RIASEI

-262 YDKLVTIEGDIDY
+262 YDKLMTIEGDIDY
-275 EPDSVDWDNI
+275 EPDTVDWDNI

-299 RIKDALQLD
+299 RIKDALKLD
-308 RKEFARQ
+308 RVEFARQ

-376 KILNQLVKNPESGE
+376 KILNQLVKNPETGE

-395 SALNYDTNHP
+395 SALNYDRDHP

-423 KAQTPAVT
+423 KVQTPTVA
-431 KSGEKDIKASPV
+431 KSGEKDIKASV
-443 KVAKTAVSNPK
+443 GKVAKTAVSNPK
-454 AIVRAIGQ
+454 AVVRAIGQ

-480 AQSKERRSFGKWIAD
+480 AQSKERRSFGEWISD
-495 KADGIVK
+495 KANGIVK

-514 LKTAGE
+514 IKTAGE
-520 GFKSV
+520 GFKSI
-525 FSGGKPNEE
+525 FSGEKPNEE

-552 MVLSGGVSAIIHHG
+552 MVLTGGVGAILHHG

-580 HMVGEVILGGA
+580 HMASEIIIGGIA
-591 VKAALYAGVENITD
+591 KAALYAGVENITD

-623 AVPAAVWAKT
+623 AIPATVWEKAV
-633 IDSYNKDKE
+633 DGYNKDKE

-755 EITPAEL
+755 EISPAEL

-818 SITPIY
+818 SSTPVY
-824 VSEQIVNEDVKW
+824 TTETKLNEISKGIFGGTIKIGGQPVKI
-836 QEDTYRKCMLG
+836 EVELVGADNKTREFVTKVVHIDSKYFS
-847 KLPLSLNIVKQ
+847 KLPIGSTFRIPARLFTTPGGGWHKVKHNAFEAINTKNHEPVGTADHNFNHHHKSSSYAPDYGYEPELDTIDFDDTRKKEPGHQ
-858 LVEPIRTTSL
+858 TDTKDKEKRGYEPI
-868 HATDVENLQK
+868 
-878 VAALQGTK
+878 K
-886 KSISTFTKTTKW
+886 KS
-898 GKLVQGKGM
+898 V
-907 HTKGGILVALSGV
+907 
-920 VLAQSIMDLWT
+920 
-931 EPDKQGRRWVNPGTV
+931 
-946 ISGLGREQ
+946 
-954 DVVFNLAPELKKYKE
+954 KE
-969 RWKEHSFDGTIT
+969 G
-981 NAEKAEFI
+981 
-989 KKYYDAAEKYML
+989 
-1001 SKKKEFQDKYLNS
+1001 
-1014 NKLYYDSDWNEV
+1014 
-1026 VLTDIKIEKILAVPS
+1026 
-1041 NWSDDEVEN
+1041 
-1050 EKTLKQLKQKY
+1050 
-1061 KNVEVAD
+1061 
-1068 KESEIQN
+1068 
-1075 FIKQNGGSIIEYT
+1075 
-1088 NQTKDLIM
+1088 LIM

-1154 ARNKSHLSNGGEGA
+1154 ARNKSHLSNSGAGA

-1306 KLQSEFG
+1306 KLQSEFS
-1313 LSDSAGVADYHQA
+1313 LPDSAGVADYHQA

-1406 SSVLTASPDRALQ
+1406 SSVLTASPDSALQ

>member
-127 FKPYTNDKDLEG
+127 FKPYTNDRDLEG

-155 GATDIRNMFRS
+155 GATDVRNMFRS

-200 ELIPGGLSK
+200 EFIPGGLSK
-209 GMTLAQISDKHKV
+209 GMTLAQIADKHKV

-245 RVAAEI
+245 RIASEI

-262 YDKLVTIEGDIDY
+262 YDKLMTIEGDIDY
-275 EPDSVDWDNI
+275 EPDAVDWDNI

-299 RIKDALQLD
+299 RIKDALKLD
-308 RKEFARQ
+308 RVEFARQ

-376 KILNQLVKNPESGE
+376 KILNQLVKNPETGE

-395 SALNYDTNHP
+395 SALNYDRDHP

-423 KAQTPAVT
+423 KVQTPTVA
-431 KSGEKDIKASPV
+431 KSGEKDIKASV
-443 KVAKTAVSNPK
+443 GKVAKTAVSNPK
-454 AIVRAIGQ
+454 AVVRAIGQ

-480 AQSKERRSFGKWIAD
+480 AQSKERRSFGEWISD
-495 KADGIVK
+495 KANGIVK

-514 LKTAGE
+514 IKTAGE
-520 GFKSV
+520 GFKSI
-525 FSGGKPNEE
+525 FSGEKPNEE

-552 MVLSGGVSAIIHHG
+552 MVLTGGVGAILHHG

-580 HMVGEVILGGA
+580 HMASEIIIGGIA
-591 VKAALYAGVENITD
+591 KAALYAGVENITD

-623 AVPAAVWAKT
+623 AIPATVWEKAV
-633 IDSYNKDKE
+633 DGYNKDKE

-755 EITPAEL
+755 EISPAEL

-818 SITPIY
+818 SSTPVY
-824 VSEQIVNEDVKW
+824 TTETKLNEISKGIFGGTIKIGGQPVKI
-836 QEDTYRKCMLG
+836 EVELVGADNKTREFVTKVVHIDSKYFS
-847 KLPLSLNIVKQ
+847 KLPIGSTFRIPARLFTTPGGGWHKVKHNAFEAINTKNHEPVGTADHNFNHHHKSSSYAPDYGYEPELDTIDFDDTRKKEPGHQ
-858 LVEPIRTTSL
+858 TDTKDKEKRGYEPI
-868 HATDVENLQK
+868 
-878 VAALQGTK
+878 K
-886 KSISTFTKTTKW
+886 KS
-898 GKLVQGKGM
+898 V
-907 HTKGGILVALSGV
+907 
-920 VLAQSIMDLWT
+920 
-931 EPDKQGRRWVNPGTV
+931 
-946 ISGLGREQ
+946 
-954 DVVFNLAPELKKYKE
+954 KE
-969 RWKEHSFDGTIT
+969 G
-981 NAEKAEFI
+981 
-989 KKYYDAAEKYML
+989 
-1001 SKKKEFQDKYLNS
+1001 
-1014 NKLYYDSDWNEV
+1014 
-1026 VLTDIKIEKILAVPS
+1026 
-1041 NWSDDEVEN
+1041 
-1050 EKTLKQLKQKY
+1050 
-1061 KNVEVAD
+1061 
-1068 KESEIQN
+1068 
-1075 FIKQNGGSIIEYT
+1075 
-1088 NQTKDLIM
+1088 LIM

-1154 ARNKSHLSNGGEGA
+1154 ARNKSHLSNSGAGA

-1306 KLQSEFG
+1306 KLQSEFS
-1313 LSDSAGVADYHQA
+1313 LPDSAGVADYHQA

-1406 SSVLTASPDRALQ
+1406 SSVLTASPDSALQ

>member
-58 NVQETGKSPLSFNE
+58 NVQDSNKSPLSFNE

-89 QVKNVYQPVEIL
+89 QVKNVYQPIEIL

-127 FKPYTNDKDLEG
+127 FKPYTNDRDMEG

-155 GATDIRNMFRS
+155 GATDVRDMFRS
-166 NLSADQKEKQ
+166 KLSVDQKEKQ

-200 ELIPGGLSK
+200 EYIPGGLSK
-209 GMTLAQISDKHKV
+209 GMTLAQIADKHNV

-237 EMEHTTDI
+237 ETEHTTDI
-245 RVAAEI
+245 RIAAEI

-334 NIEKGQKSPKSD
+334 NIEKGQASPKSD

-376 KILNQLVKNPESGE
+376 KILNQLVKNPETGE

-395 SALNYDTNHP
+395 SALNYKKDHP
-405 AYKSAMMLIAKD
+405 AYKSAMMLISKD

-423 KAQTPAVT
+423 KVQTPSVA
-431 KSGEKDIKASPV
+431 KSGEKDIKASAG

-454 AIVRAIGQ
+454 AVVRAIGQ

-480 AQSKERRSFGKWIAD
+480 AQSKERRSFGQWISD
-495 KADGIVK
+495 KANGIVK

-520 GFKSV
+520 GFKSI
-525 FSGGKPNEE
+525 FSGEKPNEE

-552 MVLSGGVSAIIHHG
+552 MVLTGGVGAILHHG

-580 HMVGEVILGGA
+580 HMASEIIIGGIA
-591 VKAALYAGVENITD
+591 KAALYAGVENITD
-605 ETYIE
+605 ETYVE

-623 AVPAAVWAKT
+623 AIPAMVWSKT
-633 IDSYNKDKE
+633 VDSYNKDKE

-713 MAKADMDKV
+713 MAKVDMDKV

-734 VVLGKET
+734 IVLGKET

-755 EITPAEL
+755 EISPAEL

-783 NEFVVKDKRTGINI
+783 SEFVVKDKRTGINI

-818 SITPIY
+818 SSTPVYTTETKLTEISRGIFGGTIKIGGQPVKVEVELVGADNKTREFVTKVVHIDSKY
-824 VSEQIVNEDVKW
+824 FSKLPIGSTFRIPARLFTTPGGGWHKVKHSAFESIHTKNHKPHGTADNNFNHHHKTSTYAPDYGYEPELDTIDFDDDNREKQPGHQTDTKDTQTRGYEPYKKKTKSVNE
-836 QEDTYRKCMLG
+836 
-847 KLPLSLNIVKQ
+847 SL
-858 LVEPIRTTSL
+858 L
-868 HATDVENLQK
+868 
-878 VAALQGTK
+878 
-886 KSISTFTKTTKW
+886 
-898 GKLVQGKGM
+898 
-907 HTKGGILVALSGV
+907 
-920 VLAQSIMDLWT
+920 
-931 EPDKQGRRWVNPGTV
+931 
-946 ISGLGREQ
+946 
-954 DVVFNLAPELKKYKE
+954 
-969 RWKEHSFDGTIT
+969 
-981 NAEKAEFI
+981 
-989 KKYYDAAEKYML
+989 
-1001 SKKKEFQDKYLNS
+1001 
-1014 NKLYYDSDWNEV
+1014 
-1026 VLTDIKIEKILAVPS
+1026 
-1041 NWSDDEVEN
+1041 
-1050 EKTLKQLKQKY
+1050 
-1061 KNVEVAD
+1061 
-1068 KESEIQN
+1068 
-1075 FIKQNGGSIIEYT
+1075 
-1088 NQTKDLIM
+1088 M

-1131 GIVREKTDGQALAIS
+1131 GVVREKTDGQALAIS
-1146 WKNGRLIA
+1146 WKNGRLVA
-1154 ARNKSHLSNGGEGA
+1154 ARNKSHLSNAGEGA
-1168 LDAAGIASKFGGRGG
+1168 LDAAGIAGKFGGRGG

-1258 AESKLGALVKKIN
+1258 AESKLGALIKKVN

-1340 PLETEGL
+1340 PLEVEGL

-1378 SKSKIAKD
+1378 SKTKIAKE

-1406 SSVLTASPDRALQ
+1406 SSVLTASPDSALQ
-1419 QMRSKLDSAIG
+1419 QMRSKLDGAIS

>member
-58 NVQETGKSPLSFNE
+58 NVQDSNKSPLSFNE

-89 QVKNVYQPVEIL
+89 QVKNVYQPIEIL

-127 FKPYTNDKDLEG
+127 FKPYTNDRDLEG

-155 GATDIRNMFRS
+155 GATDVRNMFRS

-200 ELIPGGLSK
+200 EYIPGGLSK
-209 GMTLAQISDKHKV
+209 GMTLAQIADKHNV

-237 EMEHTTDI
+237 ETEHTTDI
-245 RVAAEI
+245 RIAAEI
-251 AKDHIFEDPKY
+251 ARDHIFEDPKY
-262 YDKLVTIEGDIDY
+262 YDKLMTIEGDIDY
-275 EPDSVDWDNI
+275 EPDAVGWENI

-299 RIKDALQLD
+299 RIKDAIKLD
-308 RKEFARQ
+308 RKEFAYQ
-315 EAMRVLR
+315 EAMRVLH
-322 VHALMDKRQVPG
+322 VHALMKQRQVPG
-334 NIEKGQKSPKSD
+334 NIEKGQASPKSD

-352 LGLYNSYGEG
+352 LALYNSYAES
-362 VVVEASAKGSGYSP
+362 VVNEASAKGSGYSP
-376 KILNQLVKNPESGE
+376 KILNQLVKNPETGE

-395 SALNYDTNHP
+395 SALNYDRDHP
-405 AYKSAMMLIAKD
+405 AYKSAMMLISKD

-423 KAQTPAVT
+423 KVQTPSVA
-431 KSGEKDIKASPV
+431 KSGEKDIKASAG

-480 AQSKERRSFGKWIAD
+480 AQSKERRSFGQWISD

-514 LKTAGE
+514 LKSAGE

-525 FSGGKPNEE
+525 FSGEKPKEE

-580 HMVGEVILGGA
+580 HMAGEVILGGA

-610 YFTLQLA
+610 WFTLQLA

-623 AVPAAVWAKT
+623 AIPAMVWSKA
-633 IDSYNKDKE
+633 IDGYNKDKE

-755 EITPAEL
+755 EISPAEL

-818 SITPIY
+818 SSTPVYTTETNKSINTKNHEPHGTADNNFNHHHKTSTY
-824 VSEQIVNEDVKW
+824 APDYGYEPELDTIDFDDDNREKQPGHQTDTKDTQTRGYEPYKKKTKSVNE
-836 QEDTYRKCMLG
+836 
-847 KLPLSLNIVKQ
+847 SL
-858 LVEPIRTTSL
+858 
-868 HATDVENLQK
+868 
-878 VAALQGTK
+878 
-886 KSISTFTKTTKW
+886 
-898 GKLVQGKGM
+898 
-907 HTKGGILVALSGV
+907 
-920 VLAQSIMDLWT
+920 
-931 EPDKQGRRWVNPGTV
+931 
-946 ISGLGREQ
+946 
-954 DVVFNLAPELKKYKE
+954 
-969 RWKEHSFDGTIT
+969 
-981 NAEKAEFI
+981 
-989 KKYYDAAEKYML
+989 
-1001 SKKKEFQDKYLNS
+1001 
-1014 NKLYYDSDWNEV
+1014 
-1026 VLTDIKIEKILAVPS
+1026 
-1041 NWSDDEVEN
+1041 
-1050 EKTLKQLKQKY
+1050 
-1061 KNVEVAD
+1061 
-1068 KESEIQN
+1068 
-1075 FIKQNGGSIIEYT
+1075 
-1088 NQTKDLIM
+1088 LI

-1131 GIVREKTDGQALAIS
+1131 GVVREKTDGQALAIS
-1146 WKNGRLIA
+1146 WKNGRLVA
-1154 ARNKSHLSNGGEGA
+1154 ARNKSHLSNAGEGA
-1168 LDAAGIASKFGGRGG
+1168 LDAAGIAGKFGGRGG

-1258 AESKLGALVKKIN
+1258 AESKLGALIKKVN

-1313 LSDSAGVADYHQA
+1313 LPDSAGVADYHQA
-1326 WWKDYI
+1326 WWKNYI

-1340 PLETEGL
+1340 PLEVEGL

-1378 SKSKIAKD
+1378 SKSKIAKE

-1406 SSVLTASPDRALQ
+1406 SSVLTASPDSALQ
-1419 QMRSKLDSAIG
+1419 QMRNKLDGAIS

>member
-28 RFQPFHAGHYKT
+28 RFQPFHSGHYKT

-58 NVQETGKSPLSFNE
+58 NVQDSNKSPLSFNE

-79 VFGISPSKFI
+79 VFGIPPSRFI
-89 QVKNVYQPVEIL
+89 QVKNAYQPVEIL
-101 RDFDSTNTAIIVAL
+101 RDFDTTNTALIVAL

-127 FKPYTNDKDLEG
+127 FKPYTNDRDLEG

-155 GATDIRNMFRS
+155 GATDVRNMFRS
-166 NLSADQKEKQ
+166 NLSVDQKEKQ

-200 ELIPGGLSK
+200 EYIPGGLSK
-209 GMTLAQISDKHKV
+209 GMTLAQIADKHKV
-222 DLDTIK
+222 ELDTIK
-228 KEFKKGVNT
+228 KEFKKGVNV
-237 EMEHTTDI
+237 EMEHTTDM

-251 AKDHIFEDPKY
+251 ARDHIFEDPKY
-262 YDKLVTIEGDIDY
+262 YDKLMTIEGDIDY
-275 EPDSVDWDNI
+275 EPDAVGWENI

-299 RIKDALQLD
+299 RIKDAIKLD
-308 RKEFARQ
+308 RKEFAYQ
-315 EAMRVLR
+315 EAMRVLH
-322 VHALMDKRQVPG
+322 VHALMKQRQVPG
-334 NIEKGQKSPKSD
+334 NIEKGQASPKSD

-352 LGLYNSYGEG
+352 LALYNSYAES
-362 VVVEASAKGSGYSP
+362 VVNEASAKGSGYSP
-376 KILNQLVKNPESGE
+376 KILNQLVKNPETGE

-395 SALNYDTNHP
+395 SALNYDRDHP
-405 AYKSAMMLIAKD
+405 AYKSAMMLISKD

-423 KAQTPAVT
+423 KVQKVKQKAQKPTFG
-431 KSGEKDIKASPV
+431 KGGEKPTDISLNPQAKASV
-443 KVAKTAVSNPK
+443 GKVASTLTNKPEILHKYLN
-454 AIVRAIGQ
+454 Q
-462 KISKWS
+462 KLSKWS
-468 KKEKEF
+468 SKEKEF

-480 AQSKERRSFGKWIAD
+480 AQSKERRSVGQWITD
-495 KADGIVK
+495 KAKGIVK

-514 LKTAGE
+514 LDTAGA
-520 GFKSV
+520 GFKAV
-525 FSGGKPNEE
+525 FSGQKPDEN
-534 QKKAMIG
+534 QKKAMIAIG
-541 VAKTVGLTVAS
+541 KTVGFTIAS
-552 MVLSGGVSAIIHHG
+552 MVVTGGVGALIGHGASALIG
-566 TATLMGHLGTHLAE
+566 NLGVHLAE
-580 HMVGEVILGGA
+580 HMASEVILGG
-591 VKAALYAGVENITD
+591 VIKAAINAGAETITD
-605 ETYIE
+605 ETYVE
-610 YFTLQLA
+610 WFTLQLA
-617 DNIMNG
+617 DNMING
-623 AVPAAVWAKT
+623 AIPAAVWAKT

-642 EGKVNDKDWEGPNEI
+642 EGKVSEKDWEGPNE
-657 HEVISLDVNV
+657 L
-667 GDTLLMGKFKNKKV
+667 K
-681 KVKEI
+681 
-686 GTDEYGMPTINGKK
+686 
-700 ATTFRIPKADVNE
+700 E

-755 EITPAEL
+755 EISPAEL

-770 KNKKKFLEFIKQY
+770 KNKKKFLEFVKQY

-818 SITPIY
+818 SSTPVYTTETKLTEISKGIFGGTIKIGGQPVKVEVELVGADNKTREFVTKVVHIDSKY
-824 VSEQIVNEDVKW
+824 FSKLPIGSTFRIPARLFTTPGGGWHKVKHNAFESINTKTHEPHGTADNNFNHHHKTSTYAPDYGYEPELDTIDFDDDNREKQPGHQTNTKDTQKRGYEPLKNKKVNE
-836 QEDTYRKCMLG
+836 
-847 KLPLSLNIVKQ
+847 SL
-858 LVEPIRTTSL
+858 L
-868 HATDVENLQK
+868 
-878 VAALQGTK
+878 
-886 KSISTFTKTTKW
+886 
-898 GKLVQGKGM
+898 
-907 HTKGGILVALSGV
+907 
-920 VLAQSIMDLWT
+920 
-931 EPDKQGRRWVNPGTV
+931 
-946 ISGLGREQ
+946 
-954 DVVFNLAPELKKYKE
+954 
-969 RWKEHSFDGTIT
+969 
-981 NAEKAEFI
+981 
-989 KKYYDAAEKYML
+989 
-1001 SKKKEFQDKYLNS
+1001 
-1014 NKLYYDSDWNEV
+1014 
-1026 VLTDIKIEKILAVPS
+1026 
-1041 NWSDDEVEN
+1041 
-1050 EKTLKQLKQKY
+1050 
-1061 KNVEVAD
+1061 
-1068 KESEIQN
+1068 
-1075 FIKQNGGSIIEYT
+1075 
-1088 NQTKDLIM
+1088 M

-1131 GIVREKTDGQALAIS
+1131 GVVREKTDGQALAIS
-1146 WKNGRLIA
+1146 WKNGRLVA
-1154 ARNKSHLSNGGEGA
+1154 ARNKSHLSNAGEGA
-1168 LDAAGIASKFGGRGG
+1168 LDAAGIAGKFGGRGG

-1258 AESKLGALVKKIN
+1258 AESKLGVLIKKVN

-1313 LSDSAGVADYHQA
+1313 LPDSAGVADYHQA
-1326 WWKDYI
+1326 WWKNYI

-1340 PLETEGL
+1340 PLEVEGL

-1358 RLNTIADEKARVW
+1358 RLNTIADEKSKVW

-1378 SKSKIAKD
+1378 SKSKIAKE

-1406 SSVLTASPDRALQ
+1406 SSVLTASPDSALQ
-1419 QMRSKLDSAIG
+1419 QMRSKLDGAIS